1 MTDQATFL
9 SHRRDGVPVLEAR
22 GEFDIG
28 NVGDLRE
35 AIKKAIEDS
44 DVLILSLVSVSY
56 LDSSALGVLI
66 GASRMATTQRRKILI
81 VAPRDTAA
89 GKLLRIAAI
98 DQIAPV
104 FESADDAVATLGPD
118 SH

>member
-1 MTDQATFL
+1 MTDQATFIT
-9 SHRRDGVPVLEAR
+9 HRRQGVPVLEAR

-35 AIKKAIEDS
+35 AIKTAIEDA
-44 DVLILSLVSVSY
+44 DALVLSLAAVAY

-66 GASRMATTQRRKILI
+66 GASRMAVTQRRKILI
-81 VAPRDTAA
+81 VAPRDSAA
-89 GKLLRIAAI
+89 GKLLRIAAV

-104 FESADDAVATLGPD
+104 FESVDDALATLL
-118 SH
+118 